1 VAGGGAGTGAAGEH
15 THASIGNNISDASY
29 APKRSCLC
37 FAAAAVV
44 VAVRYNIVHFH
55 FFL

>member
-37 FAAAAVV
+37 FAAAVV